1 MMVKRAPVL
10 TLWEAVVAEV
20 LGFEHDE
27 ALTLGRA
34 VAGLNAYSKGV
45 SLRLFQPTPK
55 EVQEQRR
62 KMRKEET
69 VTVAL
74 LHRAVP
80 ARHTNEGLRT
90 FSGESPIGDDHL
102 YPDPDYP

>member
-1 MMVKRAPVL
+1 
-10 TLWEAVVAEV
+10 VVAEV

-34 VAGLNAYSKGV
+34 VAGLNAYSKGG
-45 SLRLFQPTPK
+45 SLGLIEPTPK

-69 VTVAL
+69 VTVDL

-80 ARHTNEGLRT
+80 AKHTDEGVRAL
-90 FSGESPIGDDHL
+90 SGESPICDDHL
-102 YPDPDYP
+102 YPYPDYPRDAYLQL